1 MILERTLRGIAGA
14 FILISLLL
22 AHFHS
27 PWWLLFT
34 TVMGLNLLQSGF
46 SNWRPMK
53 FILRQFGMKSCEEQI
68 EALKSGGV

>member
-1 MILERTLRGIAGA
+1 MILERRLIGVAEA
-14 FILISLLL
+14 FVLISLLL

-27 PWWLLFT
+27 SWWLLFT

-46 SNWRPMK
+46 LNWRPMWI
-53 FILRQFGMKSCEEQI
+53 ILRQFGVKSCKEQI